1 MKLLI
6 LHTRDKYG
14 EGIKRVLINAER
26 IENIQE
32 CFDSTYVGT
41 KRGMYS
47 DIRLMNSSG
56 GIIVTEHFD
65 KILEMLGLERQE
77 KLWT

>member
-6 LHTRDKYG
+6 LHIRDKYG

-26 IENIQE
+26 IENIKE
-32 CFDSTYVGT
+32 CFDSTYIGT
-41 KRGMYS
+41 ERSMYS

-77 KLWT
+77 KNE

>member
-6 LHTRDKYG
+6 LHIRDKYG

-26 IENIQE
+26 IENIKE
-32 CFDSTYVGT
+32 CFDSTYIGT
-41 KRGMYS
+41 ERCSYS
-47 DIRLMNSSG
+47 DIRLMNSSD

-65 KILEMLGLERQE
+65 KILEMLGLGRQE
-77 KLWT
+77 ENE